1 MLLHFL
7 PWRCGYSRIA
17 QTKRQRTKTFDLYR
31 NSRAISLA
39 RLFFMCFSQNFLSA
53 FLFSLTFG
61 TSFIQ
66 DIGATFGLC
75 VLAPAARGKQKILEV
90 NLNA

>member
-1 MLLHFL
+1 M

-17 QTKRQRTKTFDLYR
+17 QTKRQRTKTFGLYS
-31 NSRAISLA
+31 NSRALSLA
-39 RLFFMCFSQNFLSA
+39 RLFFLFSLQNFLSA

-61 TSFIQ
+61 ISFIQ
-66 DIGATFGLC
+66 DMGASFGLC
-75 VLAPAARGKQKILEV
+75 ALAPAARGKQKILEV